1 MPEYYCVDM
10 KSLTLSLCWG
20 RRGVRRRTAHFQT
33 APTISHLGG
42 FLVGIGNGPS
52 LNSGVMLQPLY
63 WSLSTLLTSSSP
75 GHHESLLLVYDMN
88 LHSSFSDG
96 ISDSDC
102 VEFHIM
108 GPLQMFNSSIHPNI
122 HPSIHKHLLNFYS
135 VLLVVLGIADEYQV
149 KYCSQ
154 DLLIS

>member
-1 MPEYYCVDM
+1 
-10 KSLTLSLCWG
+10 
-20 RRGVRRRTAHFQT
+20 
-33 APTISHLGG
+33 
-42 FLVGIGNGPS
+42 
-52 LNSGVMLQPLY
+52 
-63 WSLSTLLTSSSP
+63 
-75 GHHESLLLVYDMN
+75 
-88 LHSSFSDG
+88 
-96 ISDSDC
+96 
-102 VEFHIM
+102 M